1 MIAAVE
7 GGLVKHFKLEK
18 LPGAQICPL
27 NLKSTGRRLKVS
39 DLWMT
44 YKVVFAGMGV
54 GVVVFILE
62 LFSRYDSRRNE

>member
-1 MIAAVE
+1 MTAAVE

-18 LPGAQICPL
+18 LPEAQICPL
-27 NLKSTGRRLKVS
+27 NLKSKERRLKIS

-54 GVVVFILE
+54 SIIVFILE
-62 LFSRYDSRRNE
+62 FFSR